1 MSGELML
8 HAFDIMVQAR
18 LRALNEAL
26 RSAAEQDLV
35 IDVVVERQDLQ
46 DDVNVR
52 RGAATYVRVTLR
64 RHEGPGVGPA
74 E

>member
-1 MSGELML
+1 MSDELML

-26 RSAAEQDLV
+26 QSAAEQDLV
-35 IDVVVERQDLQ
+35 IDVVVERQNFQNGDSARS
-46 DDVNVR
+46 N
-52 RGAATYVRVTLR
+52 AAPRVRVALSWHR
-64 RHEGPGVGPA
+64 VPSVGSA